1 MYLFMS
7 RDKLINEMKAILKKG
22 GKDLE
27 YPVLEDE
34 MNNEIKE
41 VKELLK
47 ETDKVVKDINLDDAR
62 LKE

>member
-1 MYLFMS
+1 MFLFMS